1 MRFSIVIPVYNVD
14 AYIGQC
20 LDSVLNQTF
29 HDFEVILVNDGSTD
43 QSAAICEEFISQG
56 NCKARL
62 VNQRNAGLLSARRA
76 GISIASG
83 DYIISLDSDD
93 ALRMDALEQISNC
106 IDETQSDVVI
116 YGCSRERD
124 FSHIIAPALA
134 SGRVYSRDEAQ
145 QEFCKTNRLNSMC
158 SKAVA
163 RSVVGQH
170 VDFSRYGRLNMGEDA
185 LQSLVIFDN
194 ANSVAYLDA
203 PLYYYRPNALS
214 ISSHVGFEYLEDM
227 NIVHSA
233 VLEYAQKWDQ
243 EMACDACTAFA
254 VTRCMEEIVHFA
266 LHYPAGLSFGSS
278 IGGLRAAAHSSVVSS
293 YEVSAHAGTL
303 PLYAKL
309 VAFALMREFY
319 WPVWLSAQVRNQL
332 SDCGGE

>member
-20 LDSVLNQTF
+20 LSSVLDQTF
-29 HDFEVILVNDGSTD
+29 QDFEVILVNDGSTD
-43 QSAAICEEFISQG
+43 RSAAICEEFINQG
-56 NCKARL
+56 DCKARL
-62 VNQRNAGLLSARRA
+62 ISQRNAGQLSARRA
-76 GISIASG
+76 GISVASG

-93 ALRMDALEQISNC
+93 ALRMDALQQISDC
-106 IDETQSDVVI
+106 IDETQSDVVVF
-116 YGCSRERD
+116 GCSRERG
-124 FSHIIAPALA
+124 FSHAIAPALV
-134 SGRVYSRDEAQ
+134 SGRVYSRNEAR

-194 ANSVAYLDA
+194 ANSVACLDA

-214 ISSHVGFEYLEDM
+214 ISSNVGLEYLEDM

-233 VLEYAQKWDQ
+233 MLGYARKWDQ
-243 EMACDACTAFA
+243 EMACDVCTALA
-254 VTRCMEEIVHFA
+254 VSRCMGEIVHFA
-266 LHYPAGLSFGSS
+266 LHYPAGFSFNDSRD
-278 IGGLRAAAHSSVVSS
+278 GLRAAAHSRAVSS
-293 YEVSAHAGTL
+293 YRAYAHAHLL
-303 PLYAKL
+303 PLYAQL
-309 VAFALMREFY
+309 VAFALMKEFL
-319 WPVWLSAQVRNQL
+319 PFIWLSSQVRNQL
-332 SDCGGE
+332 SNRGGE